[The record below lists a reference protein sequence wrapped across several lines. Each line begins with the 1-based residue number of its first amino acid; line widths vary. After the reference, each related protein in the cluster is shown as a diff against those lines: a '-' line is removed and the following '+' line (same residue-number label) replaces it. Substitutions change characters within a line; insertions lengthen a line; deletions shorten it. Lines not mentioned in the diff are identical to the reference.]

1 MVFHAEGVSQRS
13 IAQAVSDELVL
24 LEDSITGDRDKMLNA
39 DRFLKIVDKYVAIQA
54 LNPEIM

>member
-13 IAQAVSDELVL
+13 IAQAISDELVWI
-24 LEDSITGDRDKMLNA
+24 EDFITDDRDKMLNA
-39 DRFLKIVDKYVAIQA
+39 DRFLKIVDKYVVIQA